1 MAKFLLCF
9 FLMSFTLSAQ
19 EDDSDKLFFSEALSL
34 NLTNYNTK
42 VDDALE
48 LGEFSYAKSLFDSLV
63 KNHLQGSF
71 IDPLKFER
79 LSSSITSTEELE
91 KPTIILTY
99 ASWCI
104 PSEGEI
110 PVLNKMAQRYGDMVD
125 FVVLFWDQKKTVRKL
140 AKQFDTNIQ
149 IVYVDEV
156 QNNHMQ
162 TVKLLKHAL
171 GMSLSFVIA
180 ADGEILDINRRP
192 ANKMNLSED
201 QIFNQNITFLTRQIA
216 AINIDLNININELP
230 ESLATF

>member
-1 MAKFLLCF
+1 MTRLLLFFFLL
-9 FLMSFTLSAQ
+9 SFSISAQ
-19 EDDSDKLFFSEALSL
+19 EKSEKLFFSEALSL
-34 NLTNYNTK
+34 NLNNYNTK

-48 LGEFSYAKSLFDSLV
+48 RGEFSYAKSLFDSLV

-79 LSSSITSTEELE
+79 LSSSIASTEELE

-104 PSEGEI
+104 PNEGEI
-110 PVLNKMAQRYGDMVD
+110 PVLNKMAQKYGDMVD
-125 FVVLFWDQKKTVRKL
+125 FVVLFWDQKKTVRRL

-156 QNNHMQ
+156 QNNYMQ

-171 GMSLSFVIA
+171 GISLSFVLA

-192 ANKMNLSED
+192 PNKMNLSEN
-201 QIFNQNITFLTRQIA
+201 QIFNQNITFLSRQIA

>member
-1 MAKFLLCF
+1 MARTLLF
-9 FLMSFTLSAQ
+9 ILLSVLTLSAQ
-19 EDDSDKLFFSEALSL
+19 ENEKILFSEALSL
-34 NLTNYNTK
+34 NLDAYNTR
-42 VDDALE
+42 VDDALAHD
-48 LGEFSYAKSLFDSLV
+48 EFDFAKSLLDTLV
-63 KNHLQGSF
+63 KKHLQGSY
-71 IDPLKFER
+71 IDPLSFDR
-79 LSSSITSTEELE
+79 YSSDIASTEELE

-104 PSEGEI
+104 PNEGEI
-110 PVLNKMAQRYGDMVD
+110 PVLNKMAERYGDIVD

-192 ANKMNLSED
+192 PNKMNLSEN

-216 AINIDLNININELP
+216 AINIDLNININDLP
-230 ESLATF
+230 ESLATY

>member
-1 MAKFLLCF
+1 MTRLLLFFFLL
-9 FLMSFTLSAQ
+9 SFSITAQ
-19 EDDSDKLFFSEALSL
+19 EESEKLFFSEALSL
-34 NLTNYNTK
+34 NLNNYNTK
-42 VDDALE
+42 VDNALE
-48 LGEFSYAKSLFDSLV
+48 RGEFHYAKSLFDSLV

-79 LSSSITSTEELE
+79 LSSSISSTEEIE

-110 PVLNKMAQRYGDMVD
+110 PVLNKMAQKYGDMVD

-140 AKQFDTNIQ
+140 AKQFNTNIH

-171 GMSLSFVIA
+171 GISLSFVLA

-192 ANKMNLSED
+192 PNKMNLSEN
-201 QIFNQNITFLTRQIA
+201 QIFNQNINFLSRQIA

-230 ESLATF
+230 ESIATF

>member
-1 MAKFLLCF
+1 MSRILPFF
-9 FLMSFTLSAQ
+9 FLISFGLFAQ
-19 EDDSDKLFFSEALSL
+19 EESNKRFFSEVLSL
-34 NLTNYNTK
+34 NLDSYNTK
-42 VDDALE
+42 VDEALVR
-48 LGEFSYAKSLFDSLV
+48 GEFSYAKSLFDSLV

-71 IDPLKFER
+71 IDPLKFEPYN
-79 LSSSITSTEELE
+79 SSIVSTEEIE
-91 KPTIILTY
+91 KPTIISTY

-104 PSEGEI
+104 PNKGEI
-110 PVLNKMAQRYGDMVD
+110 PVLNKMAQKYGDMID

-156 QNNHMQ
+156 QNGHMQ

-192 ANKMNLSED
+192 ANKMNLSEN

-216 AINIDLNININELP
+216 AIKLI
-230 ESLATF
+230 